1 MPAVNEDALR
11 RIAIGSDT
19 WAWPA
24 GLAVLYAVPALA
36 LWRSGAPD
44 MAVLLLS
51 LILGAALIALSEC
64 DRTAFRLPD
73 AITIP
78 LALTGIGAAALM
90 GKGVAWHAFSAAL
103 GLVLILLVDWGYRA
117 WRGRAG
123 IGMGDA
129 KLFAASGA
137 WLGAEAL
144 PTVLLWACVAALGVL
159 LLAHMLGRRVAAT
172 TAVPFGSFL
181 AFGTWLVWCLG
192 PLQ

>member
-11 RIAIGSDT
+11 RIAIGSDA

-24 GLAVLYAVPALA
+24 GLAVLYVMPALA
-36 LWRSGAPD
+36 LWRGGVPD
-44 MAVLLLS
+44 ATVLVLS
-51 LILGAALIALSEC
+51 PVLGVALIWLSEW

-78 LALTGIGAAALM
+78 LTLAGIAAGALM
-90 GKGVAWHAFSAAL
+90 GTGVAWHALSAGL
-103 GLVLILLVDWGYRA
+103 GLTLILLVDWGYRA

-137 WLGAEAL
+137 WLGAQAL
-144 PTVLLWACVAALGVL
+144 PTVLLWACAAALAVL
-159 LLAHMLGRRVAAT
+159 LAAHILGRRVAAT
-172 TAVPFGSFL
+172 TAIPFGSFL

>member
-11 RIAIGSDT
+11 RGAVGSDA

-36 LWRSGAPD
+36 LWRGGMPD
-44 MAVLLLS
+44 TAVLLLS
-51 LILGAALIALSEC
+51 LILGAALIALSEW
-64 DRTAFRLPD
+64 DRTSFRLPD

-78 LALTGIGAAALM
+78 LTLAGIGAAALI
-90 GKGVAWHAFSAAL
+90 GSGVAWHVVSAAL

-123 IGMGDA
+123 IGVGDA

-159 LLAHMLGRRVAAT
+159 LVAHMLGRRVAAT
-172 TAVPFGSFL
+172 TAIPFGSFL

-192 PLQ
+192 PLR